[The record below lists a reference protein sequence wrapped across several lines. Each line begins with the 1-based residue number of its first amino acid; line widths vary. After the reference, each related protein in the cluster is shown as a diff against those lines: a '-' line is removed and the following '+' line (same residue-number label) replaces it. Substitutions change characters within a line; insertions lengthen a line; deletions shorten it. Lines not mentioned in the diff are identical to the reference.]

1 MPEVFPPNYA
11 MQLRRRAQSSAA
23 SGVSRKTFDYATAA
37 QTSDPKMETHGP
49 SRLAY
54 ARSLRETDSTCPRHC
69 PKSSHP
75 LGPRSVGAVF
85 YLHSDRPAHPA
96 PTALAG
102 AGTACWD
109 QFSPGG
115 SAAGTAAVNITERV
129 MFGNRKRPFLFWF
142 TQGVE
147 AYTGCFVRPAL
158 QSEM

>member
-1 MPEVFPPNYA
+1 

-109 QFSPGG
+109 QFSPRMR
-115 SAAGTAAVNITERV
+115 AAGTAAVNINWRV
-129 MFGNRKRPFLFWF
+129 MFGNRNDFFCFGLPKRPKL
-142 TQGVE
+142 
-147 AYTGCFVRPAL
+147 YTDRFYLGPPQL
-158 QSEM
+158 QM